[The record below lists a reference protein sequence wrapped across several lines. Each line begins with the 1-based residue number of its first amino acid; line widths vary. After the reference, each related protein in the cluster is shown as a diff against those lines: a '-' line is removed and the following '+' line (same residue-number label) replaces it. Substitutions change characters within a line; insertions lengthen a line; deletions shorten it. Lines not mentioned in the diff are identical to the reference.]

1 MHGNWWIPDNEDLAC
16 TGEAELSET
25 SFSSLHV
32 LGRLTLPAAEGHLAR
47 YLPLGDGSQIIGASD
62 QVIWG
67 ICRAKDAHEFGQSS
81 NLVSLFNAQLRYDMP
96 ENQTWLFRGLA
107 EGSAHV
113 TEKTIV
119 DSIEVRFDVL
129 SDWYK
134 IQSPDVSSSQSE
146 RGFHIQIPD
155 NRVSRISLDQATVE
169 FHKTTL
175 FDPYQVCYS
184 DDAKIQI
191 TDSIKICD
199 VLSQWVLPLY
209 SLLGFL
215 TLTSVGITSVR
226 ARLLDSDEEIR
237 LDYHGLGYGQCQ
249 DSSVRR
255 SDFPVEVNTLDG
267 SFDCLVSSWLES
279 YDEHASFVT
288 LLLRSFDQSFTV
300 ANFRLLLAA
309 LALEQLHAR
318 HFDQHM
324 EDRQDFRCK
333 REAAVEA
340 CSASSE
346 ELANWVSDKLNHNH
360 KSLRSKIEDI
370 LDISGGTGRRIL
382 EAWPNFARD
391 AASARNDI
399 AHARLDVSS
408 DVWQIET
415 AALGMR
421 WIAYHSYLVL
431 LRLPEDAVTNCV
443 TQCQQFENDVH
454 LIEEYRQ
461 MNSD

>member
-16 TGEAELSET
+16 TGEADLSET

-32 LGRLTLPAAEGHLAR
+32 LGRLTSPAAEGHLAR

-113 TEKTIV
+113 TEETIV
-119 DSIEVRFDVL
+119 DSIEIRFDVL
-129 SDWYK
+129 SDWYN
-134 IQSPDVSSSQSE
+134 IQNPIVSSSQSE
-146 RGFHIQIPD
+146 RGIRIQIPD
-155 NRVSRISLDQATVE
+155 DRISRISLDQATVE

-175 FDPYQVCYS
+175 FDPHQACYS
-184 DDAKIQI
+184 HNAKVQI
-191 TDSIKICD
+191 TDSLKIRD
-199 VLSQWVLPLY
+199 VLNQWVLPLY
-209 SLLGFL
+209 SLVGFL
-215 TLTSVGITSVR
+215 TLASVGITSIR
-226 ARLLDSDEEIR
+226 ARLLDSDKVIR
-237 LDYHGLGYGQCQ
+237 LDYHGLGYGQRQ
-249 DSSVRR
+249 DSPIHH
-255 SDFPVEVNTLDG
+255 SDFPVEIDTLDG
-267 SFDCLVSSWLES
+267 SLDCLVSSWLES
-279 YDEHASFVT
+279 YDDHASFVT
-288 LLLRSFDQSFTV
+288 LLLRSFDQSLTV

-318 HFDQHM
+318 HFDQYM

-346 ELANWVSDKLNHNH
+346 ELANWVRDKLNHNH

-370 LDISGGTGRRIL
+370 LDKSGGTGRRLL
-382 EAWPNFARD
+382 EVWPNFVRD
-391 AASARNDI
+391 AAKARNDI
-399 AHARLDVSS
+399 AHARLDVSG
-408 DVWQIET
+408 DVWPIVT
-415 AALGMR
+415 AAFGMR

-431 LRLPEDAVTNCV
+431 LGLPESTVTSCV
-443 TQCQQFENDVH
+443 TQCQQFEKDIQ
-454 LIEEYRQ
+454 LIEEYRRT
-461 MNSD
+461 NSD